1 MAKRANDDPIN
12 YGVVQPDCEAHDEEE
27 FYEALQ
33 RRWEE
38 VMERFRDLQAYEDQP
53 ERAVSIA
60 IHWYTGSA
68 FNHGRVG
75 DTGIRIERYN
85 VGTKTEPAWRFLLA
99 DDEITYL
106 HVDDRQFAT
115 REEME
120 QAAVR
125 WLVDAGR
132 LSWLQ

>member
-1 MAKRANDDPIN
+1 MAKRANDDPIH
-12 YGVVQPDCEAHDEEE
+12 YGVVQPDRDAHDEEE
-27 FYEALQ
+27 LYEALLSGWQ
-33 RRWEE
+33 EIVERLRNIRAHAEASE
-38 VMERFRDLQAYEDQP
+38 RVM
-53 ERAVSIA
+53 SIA

-68 FNHGRVG
+68 FNHGRIG

-85 VGTKTEPAWRFLLA
+85 VGTKTEPAWRFMLA

-106 HVDDRQFAT
+106 HVDDREFAT
-115 REEME
+115 REDLE

>member
-1 MAKRANDDPIN
+1 MAKRANDDPIH
-12 YGVVQPDCEAHDEEE
+12 YGVVQLDRDAYDEEE
-27 FYEALQ
+27 FDETVQ

-38 VMERFRDLQAYEDQP
+38 VVERLGYLRADAEAP
-53 ERAVSIA
+53 ERVMSIA

-68 FNHGRVG
+68 FNHGRIG

-85 VGTKTEPAWRFLLA
+85 VGTKTEPAWRFMLA

-106 HVDDRQFAT
+106 HVDDREFAT
-115 REEME
+115 REELE